1 MKRKLFKQAF
11 MQSEIAKQLA
21 LVRAVSEK
29 VQLLSDSIDSGQD
42 ANVHG
47 QSVSMRTRLLEQL
60 QQIHGTLTDLGG
72 ALVPTGP
79 DTRQDEV
86 CGLQASQPL
95 QTDTGQQP
103 LEQPTAGT
111 NSPSL
116 KEIVERLRQELHAA
130 KESEST
136 PAPSSQPL
144 IEPPATS
151 LSLQSGVTPS
161 HKTEVLPPPGGSAK
175 SIDSDDRGLA
185 SYLSFQE
192 DSLIDRLQGSQS
204 SASGHVQMDLM
215 GEDLGETLPSTPE
228 QGARAN
234 DDGDDKLSEWQVSPS
249 PAKDFVPPPP
259 YVDAAMELLLRSGLA
274 QSLDAAPVAASG
286 GHSSKLEG
294 TQQVWAAALCPAAE
308 TTAKCSDY
316 SITVREMLELEGL
329 GKGRVVYMRPLS
341 SGGTVERQSVCLV
354 AQQLAP
360 CVKEARTAQGDEHVL
375 EPNFGCMDSDHDTSS
390 DCISFHCIQD
400 RIGFSGM
407 GWHVKTASSSQIE
420 VSLNVPDLSTTSGT
434 SAPCMQ
440 HPTHFSKR
448 REHSNGFSQRCQEQP
463 WEARASH
470 WSGASDAISCCGV
483 SCITT
488 STPGADAT
496 SLADHANDAMPCHS
510 RQFLR
515 ARQAIIDQRSRL
527 LDADIDQGVRW
538 LHSEL
543 QRLLSDFTVS
553 CMRPWPTSALG
564 RQPDIQ
570 TISHECRAEEGRAFV
585 SLARAAEKGHISQHQ
600 RFNVTQL
607 TIKDCLKSHTSPQLL
622 RAWARM
628 ANAIF
633 ALPLSRV
640 HLRWLVRN
648 VRRLQICR
656 CFDRMLCRHGAAG
669 GRGHMTPDHDLQA
682 LQASPRDAF
691 QMWCIAHSE
700 CGRQRRR
707 KEAILCATTT
717 WAVQAGLARVLRRW
731 RRWHATIHMPLVIA
745 GAAISLARCS
755 HLLRSSLHSWAARA
769 TVLKLSNKRAPLSKA
784 LVNALTCHSANH
796 TSLES
801 SIVSG
806 AATETGSPGD
816 TSRSGSGG
824 VVRKQSCRLKPESVA
839 HGHVF
844 VVNDGAEVE
853 IGKQHTGATSVAKSS
868 PASVMDTSSH
878 LLGCDNDEEFIRQIA
893 TEDFEA
899 GCCASAQEHPGPPPA
914 AVAGTKVG
922 SDTCAPLVHP
932 SSSRFAVVYDSFSSF
947 LPPPPAPPASPQHR
961 QSKPRNLES
970 WQASRSER
978 HWREY
983 FSCFAEA
990 SKRQAML
997 RCGIACLIVRRL
1009 GALLRSVFMRWT
1021 ATSLHSRQMKRRNML
1036 LTQQARLSCTRLA
1049 HRRWRRVVQEFK
1061 LMCFHL
1067 RGFLTN
1073 RLRMQRRQAFQWWN
1087 SQCHRMKLEKQRIF
1101 TLWEKTE
1108 KAREFAT
1115 LGSWRRCRA
1124 FLHVWYK
1131 HLRASRTFD
1140 ESPDLKL
1147 ELDLLHRRWS
1157 TAKKIK
1163 SLSGWQGMT
1172 IARRQ
1177 LVKQISFEKETT
1189 SEVSEACSDVDRV
1202 ACTGTQNQGHS
1213 GRTIA
1218 TMMELS
1224 AGEWQRLQGQ
1234 NFFFDAWLQQEE
1246 QEQKVAM
1253 EQLSLKKAASMFEI
1267 DVDKKAN
1274 QPEDQETG
1282 IMSEHSII
1290 GKDEPHEPREDDM
1303 QGTSS
1308 HASHVD
1314 DSEMDLAQA
1323 KRMWSPGNWGF

>member
-1 MKRKLFKQAF
+1 ME
-11 MQSEIAKQLA
+11 SEIAKQLA

-29 VQLLSDSIDSGQD
+29 VQFLSDSIDSGQD

-79 DTRQDEV
+79 DNRHDDV

-95 QTDTGQQP
+95 QTDAGQQP

-116 KEIVERLRQELHAA
+116 REIVERLRQELHAA

-136 PAPSSQPL
+136 PVPPSQSL

-151 LSLQSGVTPS
+151 RSLQSVVTVTPS
-161 HKTEVLPPPGGSAK
+161 HKAEVLPPRRGSAK

-204 SASGHVQMDLM
+204 SASGHVQVELM
-215 GEDLGETLPSTPE
+215 SEDLGETLPSTPE
-228 QGARAN
+228 QGARAK

-259 YVDAAMELLLRSGLA
+259 YVDAAMELLLRSGPA
-274 QSLDAAPVAASG
+274 HSLDAAPVAASG
-286 GHSSKLEG
+286 SHSSKLEG
-294 TQQVWAAALCPAAE
+294 RQQVWAAALCPAAE
-308 TTAKCSDY
+308 TTAECSDY

-329 GKGRVVYMRPLS
+329 GKGRRVYMRPLLG
-341 SGGTVERQSVCLV
+341 GGTVESESVCLV
-354 AQQLAP
+354 APQPAP

-375 EPNFGCMDSDHDTSS
+375 ESKFRCMDTDHDTTS
-390 DCISFHCIQD
+390 DCISLCCSQDCI
-400 RIGFSGM
+400 GSSGM
-407 GWHVKTASSSQIE
+407 GWHVKTASGQIE
-420 VSLNVPDLSTTSGT
+420 VSLDVPDLLTTSGT

-448 REHSNGFSQRCQEQP
+448 REDSTCFSQRRQEQL

-470 WSGASDAISCCGV
+470 WSGASDARSWSGV

-488 STPGADAT
+488 STPGAGAM
-496 SLADHANDAMPCHS
+496 SLTDHANDVIPCHS

-538 LHSEL
+538 LHTEL

-553 CMRPWPTSALG
+553 CMRLWPSRALG
-564 RQPDIQ
+564 RRPDIQ
-570 TISHECRAEEGRAFV
+570 TISHECRAEEGEAFV

-656 CFDRMLCRHGAAG
+656 VLCRHGAAG

-682 LQASPRDAF
+682 LPASPRDAF

-700 CGRQRRR
+700 YGRQRRR

-717 WAVQAGLARVLRRW
+717 WAVQAGLVRVLRRW

-769 TVLKLSNKRAPLSKA
+769 TVLKLSNRRAPLSKTVVTA
-784 LVNALTCHSANH
+784 VTSHGANH
-796 TSLES
+796 ASLES

-824 VVRKQSCRLKPESVA
+824 VVRKESSRLNQDSVA
-839 HGHVF
+839 HGHVG

-853 IGKQHTGATSVAKSS
+853 IGKKHTGATSVAKSS
-868 PASVMDTSSH
+868 PASVMDASSH

-899 GCCASAQEHPGPPPA
+899 GCCASAQEHAPGPLQA
-914 AVAGTKVG
+914 AVAGTKVS
-922 SDTCAPLVHP
+922 SDTCAPSVQP

-961 QSKPRNLES
+961 QSKPRTLES

-978 HWREY
+978 HWRHY

-990 SKRQAML
+990 SQRQAML

-1009 GALLRSVFMRWT
+1009 GALLRFVFLRWT
-1021 ATSLHSRQMKRRNML
+1021 ASSLHYRQMKRRNLL
-1036 LTQQARLSCTRLA
+1036 LTQRARLSCTRLA
-1049 HRRWRRVVQEFK
+1049 LRRWRRVVQEFK

-1067 RGFLTN
+1067 RSFLTN
-1073 RLRMQRRQAFQWWN
+1073 RLRVQRRQAFQWWN
-1087 SQCHRMKLEKQRIF
+1087 SQCHRLKLEKQRIF

-1124 FLHVWYK
+1124 FLHVWHK
-1131 HLRASRTFD
+1131 HLRASETFD
-1140 ESPDLKL
+1140 ESPDLRL

-1177 LVKQISFEKETT
+1177 LAKQISFEMETT
-1189 SEVSEACSDVDRV
+1189 SEMSEACSDVHRV
-1202 ACTGTQNQGHS
+1202 TCSGSQKQGHL
-1213 GRTIA
+1213 GGTIA

-1234 NFFFDAWLQQEE
+1234 NFFFDDWLQKEE

-1253 EQLSLKKAASMFEI
+1253 EQLSLKKAASMCEI

-1282 IMSEHSII
+1282 IMRDHSII
-1290 GKDEPHEPREDDM
+1290 GKDEPHEPRADDVH
-1303 QGTSS
+1303 GTSS